1 MSTKKLAAL
10 SEKKRKNGNIFT
22 EYAHWFLLFPF
33 LLLFLTL
40 IILPI
45 VCAIGLSFTDY
56 NGMETP
62 DFTFWDNYIRIFS
75 KDSVFMQK
83 ILPNTIIYAVLVGPG
98 GFILAFFMAWLLS
111 QLSDIPRTILA
122 VILYLP
128 SMTAGVTVSTVWAVI
143 FSGDRTG
150 YLNSLLLRLN
160 LIQSPITWLQNE
172 ETLMP
177 IMIIVALWSSMG
189 IGFLSILSG
198 IMNVN
203 KELYEA
209 ARLDGVKNRVQE
221 ALYVTI
227 PSIRPQLLFGAV
239 MAVVNAFNSAG
250 LGVQLSGSNP
260 TPGYA
265 GSVIVNHIDDFGF
278 IRYEMGY
285 AAALSVVLLLIIS
298 LASKVA
304 HKLFGDSDN

>member
-1 MSTKKLAAL
+1 MSAKKLAATAA
-10 SEKKRKNGNIFT
+10 KNHRNGSFLT
-22 EYAHWFLLFPF
+22 EYAHWILLSPF

-45 VCAIGLSFTDY
+45 ICAIGLSFTDY

-62 DFTFWDNYIRIFS
+62 DITFLDNYIRVFS
-75 KDSVFMQK
+75 KDAVFMQK

-111 QLSDIPRTILA
+111 QLDDVPRTILA

-160 LIQSPITWLQNE
+160 LIQSPITWLQNQD
-172 ETLMP
+172 TLMP

-265 GSVIVNHIDDFGF
+265 GSIIVNHIDDFGF

-304 HKLFGDSDN
+304 YKLFGDD

>member
-1 MSTKKLAAL
+1 MNPEKLAKKA
-10 SEKKRKNGNIFT
+10 KKRQNRGNVFT
-22 EYAHWFLLFPF
+22 EYAHWILLIPF
-33 LLLFLTL
+33 LTLFLTL

-45 VCAIGLSFTDY
+45 ICAIGLSFTDY

-62 DFTFWDNYIRIFS
+62 EFTFMDNYIRIFS
-75 KDSVFMQK
+75 RDSVFMQK

-98 GFILAFFMAWLLS
+98 GFILAFLMAWLLS
-111 QLSDIPRTILA
+111 QLDKVPRTILA
-122 VILYLP
+122 VVLYLP

-143 FSGDRTG
+143 FNGDRTG

-172 ETLMP
+172 STLMP

-198 IMNVN
+198 ILNVN

-285 AAALSVVLLLIIS
+285 AAALSVVLLLIIT

-304 HKLFGDSDN
+304 YKLFGDK

>member
-1 MSTKKLAAL
+1 MSAKVFPVKTAKKHNSGNFFTRYSHWILL
-10 SEKKRKNGNIFT
+10 S
-22 EYAHWFLLFPF
+22 PF
-33 LLLFLTL
+33 LLLFITL

-45 VCAIGLSFTDY
+45 LCAIGLSFTDF

-62 DFTFWDNYIRIFS
+62 DITWLDNYIRILS

-98 GFILAFFMAWLLS
+98 GFILAFIMAWLLS
-111 QLSDIPRTILA
+111 QLDDIPRTILA

-150 YLNSLLLRLN
+150 YLNSILLRLN

-172 ETLMP
+172 DTLMP

-221 ALYVTI
+221 ALYVTV

-298 LASKVA
+298 LASKIA
-304 HKLFGDSDN
+304 YKLFGND

>member
-1 MSTKKLAAL
+1 MSAKKLAAIAA
-10 SEKKRKNGNIFT
+10 KQKNGNFFT
-22 EYAHWFLLFPF
+22 TYAHWILLSPF

-45 VCAIGLSFTDY
+45 LCAIGLSFTDF

-62 DFTFWDNYIRIFS
+62 DITFLDNYIRVFS
-75 KDSVFMQK
+75 KDAVFMQK

-111 QLSDIPRTILA
+111 QLEDVPRTILA

-172 ETLMP
+172 DTLMP

-250 LGVQLSGSNP
+250 LGVALSGSNP

-265 GSVIVNHIDDFGF
+265 GSIIVNHIDDFGF

-304 HKLFGDSDN
+304 YKLFGDD

>member
-1 MSTKKLAAL
+1 MSAKKNWATKLNGQ
-10 SEKKRKNGNIFT
+10 KNGSFFT
-22 EYAHWFLLFPF
+22 RYAHWILLSPF
-33 LLLFLTL
+33 LVLFLVL

-45 VCAIGLSFTDY
+45 ICAIGLSFTDY

-62 DFTFWDNYIRIFS
+62 DITFLDNYIRIFS
-75 KDSVFMQK
+75 KDAVFMQK

-98 GFILAFFMAWLLS
+98 GFILGFFMAWLLS
-111 QLSDIPRTILA
+111 QLDDIPRTILA
-122 VILYLP
+122 VVLYLP

-160 LIQSPITWLQNE
+160 LIQSPITWLQNSD
-172 ETLMP
+172 TLMP

-198 IMNVN
+198 IMNVD
-203 KELYEA
+203 KALYEA
-209 ARLDGVKNRVQE
+209 ARLDGVKNRIQE
-221 ALYVTI
+221 AIYVTI

-250 LGVQLSGSNP
+250 LGVALSGSNP

-265 GSVIVNHIDDFGF
+265 GSIIVNHIDDYGF

-304 HKLFGDSDN
+304 YKLFGDN

>member
-1 MSTKKLAAL
+1 MSAKKLALKA
-10 SEKKRKNGNIFT
+10 EKQQKRGNFFT
-22 EYAHWFLLFPF
+22 EYAHWILLFPF
-33 LLLFLTL
+33 LILFLTL

-45 VCAIGLSFTDY
+45 LCAIGLSFTDY

-62 DFTFWDNYIRIFS
+62 DFTFMDNYIRILS

-98 GFILAFFMAWLLS
+98 GFILAFLMAWLLS
-111 QLSDIPRTILA
+111 QLNKVPRTILA
-122 VILYLP
+122 VVLYLP

-143 FSGDRTG
+143 FNGGRAG
-150 YLNSLLLRLN
+150 YLNSLLLRMN

-172 ETLMP
+172 NTLMP

-198 IMNVN
+198 ILNVN

-209 ARLDGVKNRVQE
+209 ARLDGVKNRIQE

-265 GSVIVNHIDDFGF
+265 GSVIVNHIDDYGF

-285 AAALSVVLLLIIS
+285 AAALSVILLLIIT

-304 HKLFGDSDN
+304 YKLFGDK

>member
-1 MSTKKLAAL
+1 MSRNVLASKAAKKPKGGNFFTRYSHWILL
-10 SEKKRKNGNIFT
+10 S
-22 EYAHWFLLFPF
+22 PF
-33 LLLFLTL
+33 LLLFLVL

-45 VCAIGLSFTDY
+45 ICAIGLSFTDF
-56 NGMETP
+56 NGMELP
-62 DFTFWDNYIRIFS
+62 DITWLDNYIRILS
-75 KDSVFMQK
+75 KDPVFMQK

-98 GFILAFFMAWLLS
+98 GFILAFVMAWLLS
-111 QLSDIPRTILA
+111 QLDDLPRTILA

-150 YLNSLLLRLN
+150 YLNSILLRLN

-221 ALYVTI
+221 ALYVTV

-265 GSVIVNHIDDFGF
+265 GSIIVNHIDDYGF

-285 AAALSVVLLLIIS
+285 AAALSVVLLIIIS
-298 LASKVA
+298 LASKLA
-304 HKLFGDSDN
+304 YKLFGDE

>member
-1 MSTKKLAAL
+1 MSPKKLRIKA
-10 SEKKRKNGNIFT
+10 EKQQKSGNFFT
-22 EYAHWFLLFPF
+22 EYAHWILLFPF
-33 LLLFLTL
+33 LILFLTL

-45 VCAIGLSFTDY
+45 LCAIGLSFTDY
-56 NGMETP
+56 NGMQTP
-62 DFTFWDNYIRIFS
+62 DFTFLDNYIRIFS
-75 KDSVFMQK
+75 RDSVFMQK

-98 GFILAFFMAWLLS
+98 GFILAFLMAWLLS
-111 QLSDIPRTILA
+111 QLDKVPRTILA
-122 VILYLP
+122 VVLYLP

-143 FSGDRTG
+143 FNGDRTG

-172 ETLMP
+172 STLMP

-198 IMNVN
+198 ILNVN

-221 ALYVTI
+221 AIYVTI

-265 GSVIVNHIDDFGF
+265 GSVIVNHIDDYGF

-285 AAALSVVLLLIIS
+285 AAALSVVLLLIIT

-304 HKLFGDSDN
+304 YKLFGDK

>member
-1 MSTKKLAAL
+1 MSAKRLAATAAN
-10 SEKKRKNGNIFT
+10 KNRSGSFFT
-22 EYAHWFLLFPF
+22 VYAHWILLFPF
-33 LLLFLTL
+33 LLLFVTL

-45 VCAIGLSFTDY
+45 LCAIGLSFTDF

-62 DFTFWDNYIRIFS
+62 GFTLLDNYIRVFS
-75 KDSVFMQK
+75 KDAVFMQK

-111 QLSDIPRTILA
+111 QLDDVPRTILA

-160 LIQSPITWLQNE
+160 LIQSPITWLQNQD
-172 ETLMP
+172 TLMP

-198 IMNVN
+198 IMNVD
-203 KELYEA
+203 KSLYEA

-265 GSVIVNHIDDFGF
+265 GSIIVNHVDDYGF

-304 HKLFGDSDN
+304 YKQFGDE

>member
-1 MSTKKLAAL
+1 MKKLQKNA
-10 SEKKRKNGNIFT
+10 EKRKHRSNIFT
-22 EYAHWFLLFPF
+22 EYAHWILLFPF
-33 LLLFLTL
+33 LTLFLTL

-45 VCAIGLSFTDY
+45 LCAIGLSFTDY

-62 DFTFWDNYIRIFS
+62 DFTFLDNYIRIFS
-75 KDSVFMQK
+75 RDAVFMQK
-83 ILPNTIIYAVLVGPG
+83 ILPNTIVYAVLVGPG
-98 GFILAFFMAWLLS
+98 GFILAFLMAWLLS
-111 QLSDIPRTILA
+111 QLDKVPRTILA
-122 VILYLP
+122 VVLYLP
-128 SMTAGVTVSTVWAVI
+128 SMTVGITVSTVWAVI
-143 FSGDRTG
+143 FNGDRTG

-198 IMNVN
+198 ILNVN

-221 ALYVTI
+221 AIYVTI

-265 GSVIVNHIDDFGF
+265 GSIIVNHIDDYGF

-298 LASKVA
+298 LASKLA
-304 HKLFGDSDN
+304 YKLFGDK

>member
-1 MSTKKLAAL
+1 MSPKKLAIKA
-10 SEKKRKNGNIFT
+10 EKQQKGGNFFT
-22 EYAHWFLLFPF
+22 EYAHWILLFPF
-33 LLLFLTL
+33 LILFLTL

-45 VCAIGLSFTDY
+45 LCAIGLSFTDY
-56 NGMETP
+56 NGMQTP
-62 DFTFWDNYIRIFS
+62 EFTFLDNYIRIFS
-75 KDSVFMQK
+75 RDSVFMQK

-98 GFILAFFMAWLLS
+98 GFILAFLMAWLLS
-111 QLSDIPRTILA
+111 QLDKVPRTILA
-122 VILYLP
+122 VVLYLP

-143 FSGDRTG
+143 FNGDRTG

-172 ETLMP
+172 STLMP

-198 IMNVN
+198 ILNVN

-221 ALYVTI
+221 AIYVTI

-265 GSVIVNHIDDFGF
+265 GSVIVNHIDDYGF

-285 AAALSVVLLLIIS
+285 AAALSVVLLLIIT

-304 HKLFGDSDN
+304 YKLFGDK

>member
-1 MSTKKLAAL
+1 MSTNAFAQNNAKKHK
-10 SEKKRKNGNIFT
+10 SGNIFT
-22 EYAHWFLLFPF
+22 RYSHWILLCPF

-45 VCAIGLSFTDY
+45 ICAIGLSFTDF

-62 DFTFWDNYIRIFS
+62 DITWLDNYIRVLS

-83 ILPNTIIYAVLVGPG
+83 ILPNTLVYAILVGPG
-98 GFILAFFMAWLLS
+98 GFVLAFIMAWLLS

-150 YLNSLLLRLN
+150 YLNSILLRLN

-172 ETLMP
+172 DTLMP

-209 ARLDGVKNRVQE
+209 AKLDGVQNRIQE
-221 ALYVTI
+221 ALYVTV

-265 GSVIVNHIDDFGF
+265 GSIIVNHIDDYGF

-285 AAALSVVLLLIIS
+285 AAALSVVLLIIIS
-298 LASKVA
+298 LASKLA
-304 HKLFGDSDN
+304 YKLFGDD

>member
-1 MSTKKLAAL
+1 MPA
-10 SEKKRKNGNIFT
+10 KRPKRSISDISG
-22 EYAHWFLLFPF
+22 HLLFI
-33 LLLFLTL
+33 TL

-45 VCAIGLSFTDY
+45 ICAISLSFTDY

-62 DFTFWDNYIRIFS
+62 DFVLLDNYIRIFS
-75 KDSVFMQK
+75 RDAVFMQK
-83 ILPNTIIYAVLVGPG
+83 ILPNTIVYAVLVGPG
-98 GFILAFFMAWLLS
+98 GFVLAFFMAWLLS
-111 QLSDIPRTILA
+111 QLDKVPRTILA
-122 VILYLP
+122 VVLYLP

-143 FSGDRTG
+143 FNGDRTG

-198 IMNVN
+198 ILNVN

-209 ARLDGVKNRVQE
+209 ARLDGVKNRIQE
-221 ALYVTI
+221 AIYVTI

-250 LGVQLSGSNP
+250 LGVALSGSNP

-285 AAALSVVLLLIIS
+285 AAALSVVLLLIIT

-304 HKLFGDSDN
+304 YKLFGDK

>member
-1 MSTKKLAAL
+1 MSTKVFAAKPVNKQKTGNFFTRYSHWILL
-10 SEKKRKNGNIFT
+10 S
-22 EYAHWFLLFPF
+22 PF

-45 VCAIGLSFTDY
+45 ICAIGLSFTDF

-62 DFTFWDNYIRIFS
+62 DITWLDNYIRIFS

-98 GFILAFFMAWLLS
+98 GFILAFVMAWLLS
-111 QLSDIPRTILA
+111 QLDDLPRTILA

-172 ETLMP
+172 DTLMP

-221 ALYVTI
+221 ALYVTV

-265 GSVIVNHIDDFGF
+265 GSIIVNHIDDFGF

-298 LASKVA
+298 LASKIA
-304 HKLFGDSDN
+304 YKLFGDD

>member
-1 MSTKKLAAL
+1 MSAKVFAAKTMNKQKAGNFFTRYSHWILL
-10 SEKKRKNGNIFT
+10 SHF
-22 EYAHWFLLFPF
+22 F
-33 LLLFLTL
+33 LLFLTL

-45 VCAIGLSFTDY
+45 ICAIGLSFTDF

-62 DFTFWDNYIRIFS
+62 DITWLDNYIRILS

-98 GFILAFFMAWLLS
+98 GFILAFIMAWLLS
-111 QLSDIPRTILA
+111 QLDDLPRTILA
-122 VILYLP
+122 VVLYLP

-172 ETLMP
+172 DTLMP

-221 ALYVTI
+221 ALYVTV

-265 GSVIVNHIDDFGF
+265 GSIIVNHIDDFGF

-298 LASKVA
+298 LASKIA
-304 HKLFGDSDN
+304 YKLFGDD

>member
-1 MSTKKLAAL
+1 MSAKKLAAL
-10 SEKKRKNGNIFT
+10 TARKQKKGGFFT
-22 EYAHWFLLFPF
+22 EYAHWVLLFPF

-45 VCAIGLSFTDY
+45 ICAIGLSFTDY

-62 DFTFWDNYIRIFS
+62 DITFWDNYIRIFS

-111 QLSDIPRTILA
+111 QLNDIPRTILA
-122 VILYLP
+122 VVLYLP

-172 ETLMP
+172 TTLMP

-198 IMNVN
+198 IMNVD
-203 KELYEA
+203 KALYEA

-265 GSVIVNHIDDFGF
+265 GSVIVNHIDDYGF

-304 HKLFGDSDN
+304 HKLFGDNDD

>member
-1 MSTKKLAAL
+1 MSTKKNVSHTVKKQKSGNFFTRYSHWILL
-10 SEKKRKNGNIFT
+10 S
-22 EYAHWFLLFPF
+22 PF
-33 LLLFLTL
+33 LLLFVTL

-45 VCAIGLSFTDY
+45 MCAIGLSFTDF

-62 DFTFWDNYIRIFS
+62 DITFLDNYIRIFS

-83 ILPNTIIYAVLVGPG
+83 ILPNTIIYAILVGPG
-98 GFILAFFMAWLLS
+98 GFILAFIMAWLLS
-111 QLSDIPRTILA
+111 QLDNLPRTILA

-172 ETLMP
+172 DTLMP

-203 KELYEA
+203 RELFEA

-221 ALYVTI
+221 AIYVTI

-298 LASKVA
+298 FASKVA
-304 HKLFGDSDN
+304 YKLFGDD

>member
-1 MSTKKLAAL
+1 MSAKKLAAL
-10 SEKKRKNGNIFT
+10 AARKQKKGSFFT
-22 EYAHWFLLFPF
+22 EYAHWILLFPF

-45 VCAIGLSFTDY
+45 ICAIGLSFTDY

-62 DFTFWDNYIRIFS
+62 DITFWDNYIRIFS

-111 QLSDIPRTILA
+111 QLNDIPRTILA
-122 VILYLP
+122 VVLYLP

-172 ETLMP
+172 TTLMP

-198 IMNVN
+198 IMNVD
-203 KELYEA
+203 KALYEA

-265 GSVIVNHIDDFGF
+265 GSVIVNHIDDYGF

-304 HKLFGDSDN
+304 HKLFGDNDD

>member
-1 MSTKKLAAL
+1 MSAKKLAAMAA
-10 SEKKRKNGNIFT
+10 KKQKNGNFFT
-22 EYAHWFLLFPF
+22 EYAHWILLFPF

-45 VCAIGLSFTDY
+45 LCAIGLSFTDY

-62 DFTFWDNYIRIFS
+62 DITFLDNYIRVFS
-75 KDSVFMQK
+75 KDAVFMQK

-111 QLSDIPRTILA
+111 QLDDVPRTILA

-160 LIQSPITWLQNE
+160 LIQSPITWLQNQD
-172 ETLMP
+172 TLMP

-250 LGVQLSGSNP
+250 LGVALSGSNP

-265 GSVIVNHIDDFGF
+265 GSIIVNHIDDFGF

-304 HKLFGDSDN
+304 YKLFGDD

>member
-1 MSTKKLAAL
+1 MSAKKLALKAANR
-10 SEKKRKNGNIFT
+10 RKNGSFFT
-22 EYAHWFLLFPF
+22 EYSHWILLSPF
-33 LLLFLTL
+33 LVLFLTL

-45 VCAIGLSFTDY
+45 LCAIGLSFTDY

-62 DFTFWDNYIRIFS
+62 DITFLDNYIRIFS
-75 KDSVFMQK
+75 RDAVFMQK

-98 GFILAFFMAWLLS
+98 GFILAFLMAWLLS
-111 QLSDIPRTILA
+111 QLNDVPRTILA
-122 VILYLP
+122 VVLYLP

-177 IMIIVALWSSMG
+177 IMILVALWSSMG

-304 HKLFGDSDN
+304 YKLFSDD

>member
-1 MSTKKLAAL
+1 MSAKKLTALAARKQ
-10 SEKKRKNGNIFT
+10 KKDSFFT
-22 EYAHWFLLFPF
+22 EYAHWILLFPF

-45 VCAIGLSFTDY
+45 ICAIGLSFTDY

-62 DFTFWDNYIRIFS
+62 DITFWDNYVRIFS

-111 QLSDIPRTILA
+111 QLNDIPRTILA
-122 VILYLP
+122 VVLYLP

-172 ETLMP
+172 TTLMP

-189 IGFLSILSG
+189 IGFLSILAG
-198 IMNVN
+198 IMNVD
-203 KELYEA
+203 KALYEA

-265 GSVIVNHIDDFGF
+265 GSVIVNHIDDYGF

-304 HKLFGDSDN
+304 HKLFGNNDD

>member
-1 MSTKKLAAL
+1 MNPEKLA
-10 SEKKRKNGNIFT
+10 KKAEMRQNRGNVFT
-22 EYAHWFLLFPF
+22 EYAHWILLIPF
-33 LLLFLTL
+33 LTLFLTL

-45 VCAIGLSFTDY
+45 LCAIGLSFTDY

-62 DFTFWDNYIRIFS
+62 DFTFVDNYIRIFS
-75 KDSVFMQK
+75 RDSVFMQK

-98 GFILAFFMAWLLS
+98 GFILAFLMAWLLS
-111 QLSDIPRTILA
+111 QLDKVPRTILA
-122 VILYLP
+122 VVLYLP

-143 FSGDRTG
+143 FNGDRTG

-172 ETLMP
+172 STLMP

-285 AAALSVVLLLIIS
+285 AAALSVVLLLIIT

-304 HKLFGDSDN
+304 YKLFGDK